1 MITHSN
7 VAQRVVNLCKIG
19 RSEWLSY
26 EWFIEK
32 TACIRESLVQ
42 RESVGSMDGKR
53 GWKDRPFC
61 QPRGREGRAARS
73 KEAGTIR
80 GGPSSRFRGASVS
93 PLDRDVTRARR
104 FICHCRSSFHAT
116 CHKFVRLV
124 PRFPAPPRAYTWQH
138 FCTTSNERTNLFP
151 RHGSKRYREYF
162 CEKCG

>member
-1 MITHSN
+1 MQN
-7 VAQRVVNLCKIG
+7 RKIG
-19 RSEWLSY
+19 MVELRMVYRKNGVHPGVSRAE
-26 EWFIEK
+26 
-32 TACIRESLVQ
+32 REN
-42 RESVGSMDGKR
+42 VGSMDGKR

-61 QPRGREGRAARS
+61 QPRGGGRAARS

>member
-7 VAQRVVNLCKIG
+7 VAQRAVNLCKIR

-53 GWKDRPFC
+53 GWKDRLFC
-61 QPRGREGRAARS
+61 QPRGKRAARS

-151 RHGSKRYREYF
+151 RHDTIETIPRIF
-162 CEKCG
+162 L

>member
-7 VAQRVVNLCKIG
+7 VAQRAVNLCKIG

-42 RESVGSMDGKR
+42 RERMLDRWMESVGGKIGRSVNR
-53 GWKDRPFC
+53 G
-61 QPRGREGRAARS
+61 GGGGRAARS

-151 RHGSKRYREYF
+151 RHDTIETIPRIF
-162 CEKCG
+162 L